1 MPLRAKSLT
10 AAGAAFGYPFLGPM
24 NHTLTVRLD
33 VSGLTAAEIDENGY
47 VVPGTPLKVDGT
59 LVSGTGQLVRGVVIE
74 PIKVADGNAAGDISA
89 GVDQDIAVGVIGIVQ
104 RDIVEDN
111 LGRVLSVDEIAA
123 FAAAGSLLTL
133 TAT

>member
-1 MPLRAKSLT
+1 MPMRVKSLT

-33 VSGLTAAEIDENGY
+33 ASVLTANELDANGY
-47 VVPGTPLKVDGT
+47 IVPGTPLKADGT
-59 LVSGTGQLVRGVVIE
+59 LVSGTGQLIRGVVIE
-74 PIKVADGNAAGDISA
+74 PIKVADGNAAADIAA
-89 GVDQDIAVGVIGIVQ
+89 GVDQDIAIGVIGIVQ

-111 LGRVLSVDEIAA
+111 LGRVLSADEIAA